1 MDPFNRIFRI
11 LGCLSLAA
19 VILFLSACGSGT
31 VYETEELSDYGR
43 IEGNYLNDSP
53 AEFIHSF
60 FPEVL
65 EDCFSDVR
73 YHYKAIK
80 IDQSACEAW
89 LEFTITDPAAFDA
102 FLTECAE
109 ADGFVP
115 FREGWMEL
123 PVASALEL
131 LETEDGM
138 NIEYAEMGKIL
149 YRESDRRI
157 IFWAM
162 YVFDGGGTESHALEH
177 FFTYFD
183 IDPVSLA
190 TEIY

>member
-1 MDPFNRIFRI
+1 MNPFNRIFRI
-11 LGCLSLAA
+11 LGGLSLAA
-19 VILFLSACGSGT
+19 VILLLSACGFGT

-43 IEGNYLNDSP
+43 IEGNYLNDRP

-65 EDCFSDVR
+65 EDSFSDVR

-89 LEFTITDPAAFDA
+89 LEFTISDPAAFDA
-102 FLTECAE
+102 FLAECGE
-109 ADGFVP
+109 ADTFVP
-115 FREGWMEL
+115 FHEAWMEL
-123 PVASALEL
+123 PVASELEL

-138 NIEYAEMGKIL
+138 SIEYAEMGKVL

-157 IFWAM
+157 IFWAL
-162 YVFDGGGTESHALEH
+162 YVFDGGGTGIHDLEQ